1 MEPSRFEPNTRI
13 GAITPADQE
22 LDGAR
27 EHALAARARP
37 PVVVLA
43 GGVTALGVIRAFGRR
58 GVTTYVHPD
67 TSEYIRH
74 SRWYQPLLGD
84 LPRSLAESRSV
95 SALREVLERSGLEHA
110 FLCPCSDDWT
120 RAVSDLAELAGHRFL
135 SVVPTPVA
143 LDRLQDKGR
152 LAELLQELGVPMP
165 LTRLIQDES
174 DLSHLPQSTET
185 FYFLK
190 PTDSQLFLAHFG
202 TKGMRVRTIEEARRR
217 LREIIA
223 AGMSVV
229 LQEYIPGPCTEHYFV
244 DGYVDRAGRIKA
256 LFARRRLRIY
266 PPDFGNST
274 AMVSIPLNDV
284 QQAVN
289 SVCTVLHAV
298 GYHGIFSGEFKRD
311 PRDGRFK
318 LLEINTRPWWFIDF
332 AVRCGV
338 DVCRMAYDDALGLPV
353 AAVGNYKVGVTCVF
367 PYYDFFAVQPMLADG
382 RMTWRRWMHE
392 IAAALQPVA
401 CWDDPFP
408 ATVAFSRIFKSA
420 VRNRLQRPALAAR

>member
-1 MEPSRFEPNTRI
+1 
-13 GAITPADQE
+13 
-22 LDGAR
+22 
-27 EHALAARARP
+27 
-37 PVVVLA
+37 
-43 GGVTALGVIRAFGRR
+43 
-58 GVTTYVHPD
+58 
-67 TSEYIRH
+67 
-74 SRWYQPLLGD
+74 
-84 LPRSLAESRSV
+84 
-95 SALREVLERSGLEHA
+95 
-110 FLCPCSDDWT
+110 
-120 RAVSDLAELAGHRFL
+120 
-135 SVVPTPVA
+135 
-143 LDRLQDKGR
+143 
-152 LAELLQELGVPMP
+152 
-165 LTRLIQDES
+165 
-174 DLSHLPQSTET
+174 
-185 FYFLK
+185 
-190 PTDSQLFLAHFG
+190 
-202 TKGMRVRTIEEARRR
+202 MRVRTIEEARRR

-274 AMVSIPLNDV
+274 AMVSIPLDDV
-284 QQAVN
+284 QQAVD

-353 AAVGNYKVGVTCVF
+353 AAVGDYKVGATCVF

-392 IAAALQPVA
+392 IAAALQPVG
-401 CWDDPFP
+401 
-408 ATVAFSRIFKSA
+408 
-420 VRNRLQRPALAAR
+420 LLG